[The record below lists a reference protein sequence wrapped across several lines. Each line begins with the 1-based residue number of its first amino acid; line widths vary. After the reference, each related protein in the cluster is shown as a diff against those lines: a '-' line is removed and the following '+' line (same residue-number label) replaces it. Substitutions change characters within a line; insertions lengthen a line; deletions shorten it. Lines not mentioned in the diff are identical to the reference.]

1 MFKVFVNGS
10 SGKVGT
16 SLSEII
22 NKKNSLY
29 IKNKDISSAD
39 VAIDFSHPDS
49 TIKILQHCCINK
61 IPLIIGTTG
70 LKQNTLNEIKKASEM
85 IPIVL
90 ATNMSIGIN
99 QLKINLEK
107 YLQSIKSETT
117 CVIEETHNVKKIDK
131 PSGTA
136 IEINNLIKE
145 LDKKNNISSIET
157 VSIRKGDIPGTH
169 KISFQNKENT
179 CVFKHR
185 TLSRDVYANG
195 ALHCVE
201 KISNKSPGLYKFED
215 VIN

>member
-70 LKQNTLNEIKKASEM
+70 LKQNTLNEIKKASEI

-90 ATNMSIGIN
+90 ALS
-99 QLKINLEK
+99 
-107 YLQSIKSETT
+107 
-117 CVIEETHNVKKIDK
+117 
-131 PSGTA
+131 
-136 IEINNLIKE
+136 LIH
-145 LDKKNNISSIET
+145 I
-157 VSIRKGDIPGTH
+157 
-169 KISFQNKENT
+169 
-179 CVFKHR
+179 
-185 TLSRDVYANG
+185 
-195 ALHCVE
+195 
-201 KISNKSPGLYKFED
+201 
-215 VIN
+215 